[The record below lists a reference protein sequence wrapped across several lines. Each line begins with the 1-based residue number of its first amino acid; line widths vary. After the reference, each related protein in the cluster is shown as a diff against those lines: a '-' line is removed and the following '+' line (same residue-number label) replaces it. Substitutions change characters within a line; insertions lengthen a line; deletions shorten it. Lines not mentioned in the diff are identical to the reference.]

1 MNNKDQHYCKL
12 FADDMEATD
21 LKVLENIQAAA
32 LGIELGDGRPVR
44 VAPDTKSVAE
54 APTVEKALDGYAE
67 TTLNDES

>member
-1 MNNKDQHYCKL
+1 MNNKDQRYCKL

-32 LGIELGDGRPVR
+32 LGIGWATAVR
-44 VAPDTKSVAE
+44 ARSAGHEVVAE